1 MVPRVDG
8 GGYMAALLGFTKFT
22 LNIICHFTI
31 NMRVKRLL
39 PLVATLML
47 ALFAFASS
55 HTLLE
60 GLGLIHHEVAHSEVP
75 ASADSNHELAD
86 GKCQF
91 NSSRSE
97 IQKLSADGTF
107 DLAAIAALARVLL
120 HDADLDSGPPIA
132 MASSPPPEL
141 GTSWQFS
148 SRAALPVRAPSLAS

>member
-75 ASADSNHELAD
+75 ANSDSNHELAD

-97 IQKLSADGTF
+97 IQKLSAHGSF
-107 DLAAIAALARVLL
+107 DLAEILALACVSQLEYL
-120 HDADLDSGPPIA
+120 SGQASVEIT
-132 MASSPPPEL
+132 SSPPPEL